1 MRYREPLA
9 LGSLSRFQGFPSS
22 SSLKGLSMDKWFTDV
37 KYIPVTQSQQ
47 SAKQGALKWHQE
59 AWLYYS

>member
-1 MRYREPLA
+1 MRCREPLA

-47 SAKQGALKWHQE
+47 SAKQGALKWH
-59 AWLYYS
+59 